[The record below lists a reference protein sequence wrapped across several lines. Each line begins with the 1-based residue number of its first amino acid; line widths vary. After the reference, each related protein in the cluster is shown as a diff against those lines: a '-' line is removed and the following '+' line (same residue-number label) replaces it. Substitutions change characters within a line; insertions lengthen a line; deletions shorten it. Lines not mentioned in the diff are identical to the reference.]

1 MFKINMLPKL
11 KASSL
16 RPPSGWLSQAPP
28 LGWVNPRQQPSPTS
42 RLFSA
47 GFAMTAT
54 RSVHLLAQAGVI
66 PDADRNLWMLWWAS
80 LPQAQAG
87 KVEPLTE
94 AQQPSSRVA
103 WVTELVFLMQLQ
115 PVTPSLH

>member
-1 MFKINMLPKL
+1 MLKINMLPPL

-28 LGWVNPRQQPSPTS
+28 LGWVNPHQQPSPTS
-42 RLFSA
+42 RLHFQ
-47 GFAMTAT
+47 GYDRTAPE
-54 RSVHLLAQAGVI
+54 SVNLLGLWGVI
-66 PDADRNLWMLWWAS
+66 PSEDRQVWLDWWDS
-80 LPQAQAG
+80 LPKAPAG